1 MSGRRYHGDGISGI
15 RIAAY
20 QIFIEKMELNLS
32 RDFNPSSLPLNSLT
46 IVVTKHSFYTKALLP
61 KQTTVV
67 YP

>member
-32 RDFNPSSLPLNSLT
+32 RDFNPSSLPLDPGFQIHNFDSPKT
-46 IVVTKHSFYTKALLP
+46 EEEKAKEIVDKYL
-61 KQTTVV
+61 
-67 YP
+67 